1 MGSDPIKENGNNLTQ
16 HDINRFESLGIQR
29 MAILCGEK
37 SIVGKHVVYMKGF
50 TKRHFPGTSVKY
62 RGLFGKLW
70 VDEFDYVSF
79 LDS

>member
-1 MGSDPIKENGNNLTQ
+1 
-16 HDINRFESLGIQR
+16 

-62 RGLFGKLW
+62 RGLFGKRW